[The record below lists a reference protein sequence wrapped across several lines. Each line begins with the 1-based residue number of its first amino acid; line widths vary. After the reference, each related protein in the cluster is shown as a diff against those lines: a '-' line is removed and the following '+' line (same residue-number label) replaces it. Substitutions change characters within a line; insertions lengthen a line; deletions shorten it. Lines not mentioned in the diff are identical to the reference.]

1 MWLAIE
7 HFPLMMNSWWYNIKI
22 NSNSVLILLLAIV
35 KWLSLIKV
43 SVQLSSSEMPWCNW
57 NTLDPLFHQFVL
69 LLSKKVSFFFLGN
82 ISVCTAICCIDFW
95 LAFLP
100 PLCILL
106 FLMNNFV
113 LLWIVS
119 VWGPLWWPC
128 SLCVSLLTL
137 LEWLLYLGHSNAP
150 PPFILC
156 DCTRIMKGYCV

>member
-1 MWLAIE
+1 MAFFNKSLRPVEQFWNA
-7 HFPLMMNSWWYNIKI
+7 MMQLKYIGSAFSSICVTFIKEG
-22 NSNSVLILLLAIV
+22 
-35 KWLSLIKV
+35 
-43 SVQLSSSEMPWCNW
+43 Q
-57 NTLDPLFHQFVL
+57 
-69 LLSKKVSFFFLGN
+69 FFFLGN

-119 VWGPLWWPC
+119 VWGPLWWPF

>member
-1 MWLAIE
+1 MAFFNKSLRPVEQFWNA
-7 HFPLMMNSWWYNIKI
+7 MMQLKYIGSAFSSICVTFIKEG
-22 NSNSVLILLLAIV
+22 
-35 KWLSLIKV
+35 
-43 SVQLSSSEMPWCNW
+43 Q
-57 NTLDPLFHQFVL
+57 
-69 LLSKKVSFFFLGN
+69 FFFLGN